1 MPSHIDIANSADLTN
16 SNIDARDVVICAGA
30 KINNVQIKA
39 KNVRIGS
46 VSSLTDCKLFSD
58 GAISVGYNTVVK
70 ERTVINA
77 FKSISIGNHTII
89 DRDVFI
95 GGMQSE
101 ASQFKI
107 GNNCV
112 VLYRSYINTT
122 RTVMIG
128 NDVGIGGYCLLFTH
142 SSWQN
147 ALNGNPYLFASIAIR
162 DEAWLPW
169 NVTVLPGVTIGK
181 GVTIGTGSVVMKNLS
196 PGVFAAGVPAKV
208 IKNARSS
215 KLEVDAKHKVML
227 NILPDF
233 YKYASK
239 FLKLRNIT
247 FRKLNSS
254 RIIEFNGKRLVY
266 GINLKN
272 LDDTDTIISF
282 QIPLHL
288 KKKFE
293 WIELDSLTCKSSWD
307 LANHLVKFMRR
318 YGIRITPK

>member
-1 MPSHIDIANSADLTN
+1 MPSHIDIANSAELTD
-16 SNIDARDVVICAGA
+16 SNIDASNVVISAGA
-30 KINNVQIKA
+30 KMNNVQIRA
-39 KNVRIGS
+39 RNVRIGS
-46 VSSLTDCKLFSD
+46 VSSLRDCKLFSD
-58 GAISVGYNTVVK
+58 GTISVGHNTTVK

-77 FKSISIGNHTII
+77 FRSISIGNHTII
-89 DRDVFI
+89 DRDVLI

-181 GVTIGTGSVVMKNLS
+181 GVTVGTGSVVTKNLS

-208 IKNARSS
+208 IKKARSN
-215 KLEVDAKHKVML
+215 KLEVDAKHEVML
-227 NILPDF
+227 NILSDF

-239 FLKLRNIT
+239 FLKLRHIT
-247 FRKLNSS
+247 YEKLNSS
-254 RIIEFNGKRLVY
+254 RIIAFKDKRLVY
-266 GINLKN
+266 GINLQN
-272 LDDTDTIISF
+272 LDANDTIISF
-282 QIPLHL
+282 QIPSHL
-288 KKKFE
+288 KRKFE
-293 WIELDSLTCKSSWD
+293 WIELDSLTCEGSGE
-307 LANHLVKFMRR
+307 LANHLVTFMRR
-318 YGIRITPK
+318 YGIRIIPK

>member
-1 MPSHIDIANSADLTN
+1 MPSHIDIANSAELTD
-16 SNIDARDVVICAGA
+16 SNIDASNVVISAGA
-30 KINNVQIKA
+30 KMNNVQIRA
-39 KNVRIGS
+39 RNVRIGS
-46 VSSLTDCKLFSD
+46 VSSLRDCKLFSD
-58 GAISVGYNTVVK
+58 GTISVGHNTTVK

-77 FKSISIGNHTII
+77 FRSISIGNHTII
-89 DRDVFI
+89 DRDVLI

-181 GVTIGTGSVVMKNLS
+181 GVTVGTGSVVTKNLS
-196 PGVFAAGVPAKV
+196 PGVFAAGVPARV
-208 IKNARSS
+208 IKKARSN
-215 KLEVDAKHKVML
+215 KLEVDAKHEVML
-227 NILPDF
+227 NILSDF

-239 FLKLRNIT
+239 FLKLRHIT
-247 FRKLNSS
+247 YEKLNSS
-254 RIIEFNGKRLVY
+254 RIIAFKDKRLVY
-266 GINLKN
+266 GINLQN
-272 LDDTDTIISF
+272 LDANDTIISF
-282 QIPLHL
+282 QIPSHL
-288 KKKFE
+288 KRKFE
-293 WIELDSLTCKSSWD
+293 WIELDSLTCEGSGE
-307 LANHLVKFMRR
+307 LANHLVTFMRR
-318 YGIRITPK
+318 YGIRIIPK

>member
-1 MPSHIDIANSADLTN
+1 MPSHIDIANSAELTD
-16 SNIDARDVVICAGA
+16 SNIDASNVVISAGA
-30 KINNVQIKA
+30 KMNNVQIRA
-39 KNVRIGS
+39 RNVRIGS
-46 VSSLTDCKLFSD
+46 VSSLRDCKLFSD
-58 GAISVGYNTVVK
+58 GTISVGHNTTVK

-77 FKSISIGNHTII
+77 FRSISIGNHTII
-89 DRDVFI
+89 DRDVLI

-147 ALNGNPYLFASIAIR
+147 VLNGNPYLFASIAIR

-181 GVTIGTGSVVMKNLS
+181 GVTVGTGSVVTKNLS
-196 PGVFAAGVPAKV
+196 PGVFAAGVPARV
-208 IKNARSS
+208 IKKARSN
-215 KLEVDAKHKVML
+215 KLEVDAKHEVML
-227 NILPDF
+227 NILSDF

-239 FLKLRNIT
+239 FLKLRHIT
-247 FRKLNSS
+247 YEKLNSS
-254 RIIEFNGKRLVY
+254 RIIAFKDKRLVY
-266 GINLKN
+266 GINLQN
-272 LDDTDTIISF
+272 LDANDTIISF
-282 QIPLHL
+282 QIPSHL
-288 KKKFE
+288 KRKFE
-293 WIELDSLTCKSSWD
+293 WIELDSLTCEGSGE
-307 LANHLVKFMRR
+307 LANHLVTFMRR
-318 YGIRITPK
+318 YGIRIIPK

>member
-1 MPSHIDIANSADLTN
+1 MPSHIDIANSAELTD
-16 SNIDARDVVICAGA
+16 SNIDASNVVISAGA
-30 KINNVQIKA
+30 KMNNVQIRA
-39 KNVRIGS
+39 RNVRIGS
-46 VSSLTDCKLFSD
+46 VSSLRDCKLFSD
-58 GAISVGYNTVVK
+58 GTISVGHNTTVK

-77 FKSISIGNHTII
+77 FRSISIGNYTII
-89 DRDVFI
+89 DRDVLI

-181 GVTIGTGSVVMKNLS
+181 GVTVGTGSVVTKNLS
-196 PGVFAAGVPAKV
+196 PGVFAAGVPARV
-208 IKNARSS
+208 IKKARSN
-215 KLEVDAKHKVML
+215 KLEVDAKHEVML
-227 NILPDF
+227 NILSDF

-239 FLKLRNIT
+239 FLKLRHIT
-247 FRKLNSS
+247 YEKLNSS
-254 RIIEFNGKRLVY
+254 RIIAFKDKRLVY
-266 GINLKN
+266 GINLQN
-272 LDDTDTIISF
+272 LDANDTIISF
-282 QIPLHL
+282 QIPSHL
-288 KKKFE
+288 KRKFE
-293 WIELDSLTCKSSWD
+293 WIELDSLTCEGSGE
-307 LANHLVKFMRR
+307 LANHLVTFMRR
-318 YGIRITPK
+318 YGIRIIPK

>member
-1 MPSHIDIANSADLTN
+1 MLSFA
-16 SNIDARDVVICAGA
+16 AGA

-58 GAISVGYNTVVK
+58 GTISVGYNTAVK

-77 FKSISIGNHTII
+77 FRSISIGNHTII
-89 DRDVFI
+89 DRDVLI

-147 ALNGNPYLFASIAIR
+147 ALNGNPYLFASIAI
-162 DEAWLPW
+162 ETKLGFHGTLPYY
-169 NVTVLPGVTIGK
+169 LGSRLEK
-181 GVTIGTGSVVMKNLS
+181 GLL
-196 PGVFAAGVPAKV
+196 
-208 IKNARSS
+208 
-215 KLEVDAKHKVML
+215 LEQD
-227 NILPDF
+227 
-233 YKYASK
+233 
-239 FLKLRNIT
+239 R
-247 FRKLNSS
+247 
-254 RIIEFNGKRLVY
+254 
-266 GINLKN
+266 
-272 LDDTDTIISF
+272 
-282 QIPLHL
+282 
-288 KKKFE
+288 
-293 WIELDSLTCKSSWD
+293 
-307 LANHLVKFMRR
+307 
-318 YGIRITPK
+318 

>member
-1 MPSHIDIANSADLTN
+1 MPSHIDIANSAELTD
-16 SNIDARDVVICAGA
+16 SNIDANNVVISAGA
-30 KINNVQIKA
+30 KINNVQIRA
-39 KNVRIGS
+39 RNVRIGS
-46 VSSLTDCKLFSD
+46 VSSLRDCKLFSD
-58 GAISVGYNTVVK
+58 GTISVGHNTTVK

-77 FKSISIGNHTII
+77 FRSISIGNHTII
-89 DRDVFI
+89 DRDVLI

-181 GVTIGTGSVVMKNLS
+181 GVTIGTGSVVTKNLS
-196 PGVFAAGVPAKV
+196 PGVFAAGVPARV
-208 IKNARSS
+208 IKKARSN
-215 KLEVDAKHKVML
+215 KLEVDAKHEVML
-227 NILPDF
+227 NILSDF

-239 FLKLRNIT
+239 FLKLRHIT
-247 FRKLNSS
+247 YEKLNSS
-254 RIIEFNGKRLVY
+254 RIIAFKDKRLVY
-266 GINLKN
+266 GINLQN
-272 LDDTDTIISF
+272 LD
-282 QIPLHL
+282 
-288 KKKFE
+288 
-293 WIELDSLTCKSSWD
+293 
-307 LANHLVKFMRR
+307 A
-318 YGIRITPK
+318 

>member
-1 MPSHIDIANSADLTN
+1 MPSHIDIANSAELTD
-16 SNIDARDVVICAGA
+16 SNIDASNVVISAGA
-30 KINNVQIKA
+30 KMNNVQIRA
-39 KNVRIGS
+39 RNVRIGS
-46 VSSLTDCKLFSD
+46 VSSLRDCKLFSD
-58 GAISVGYNTVVK
+58 GTISVGHNTTVK

-77 FKSISIGNHTII
+77 FRSISIGNHTII
-89 DRDVFI
+89 DRDVLI

-147 ALNGNPYLFASIAIR
+147 VLNGNPYLFASIAIR

-181 GVTIGTGSVVMKNLS
+181 GVTVGTGSVVTKNLS

-208 IKNARSS
+208 IKKARSN
-215 KLEVDAKHKVML
+215 KLEVDAKHEVML
-227 NILPDF
+227 NILSDF

-239 FLKLRNIT
+239 FLKLRHIT
-247 FRKLNSS
+247 YEKLNSS
-254 RIIEFNGKRLVY
+254 RIIAFKDKRLVY
-266 GINLKN
+266 GINLQN
-272 LDDTDTIISF
+272 LDANDTIISF
-282 QIPLHL
+282 QIPSHL
-288 KKKFE
+288 KRKFE
-293 WIELDSLTCKSSWD
+293 WIELDSLTCEGSGE
-307 LANHLVKFMRR
+307 LANHLVTFMRR
-318 YGIRITPK
+318 YGIRIIPK

>member
-1 MPSHIDIANSADLTN
+1 MPSHIDIANSAELTD
-16 SNIDARDVVICAGA
+16 SNIDANNVVISAGA
-30 KINNVQIKA
+30 KINNVQIRA
-39 KNVRIGS
+39 RNVRIGS
-46 VSSLTDCKLFSD
+46 VSSLRDCKLFSD
-58 GAISVGYNTVVK
+58 GTISVGHNTTVK

-77 FKSISIGNHTII
+77 FRSISIGNHTII
-89 DRDVFI
+89 DRDVLI
-95 GGMQSE
+95 GGVQSE

-181 GVTIGTGSVVMKNLS
+181 GVTIGTGSVVTKNLS
-196 PGVFAAGVPAKV
+196 PGVFAAGVPARV
-208 IKNARSS
+208 IKKARSN
-215 KLEVDAKHKVML
+215 KLEVDAKHEVML
-227 NILPDF
+227 NILSDF

-239 FLKLRNIT
+239 FLKLRHIT
-247 FRKLNSS
+247 YEKLNSS
-254 RIIEFNGKRLVY
+254 RIIAFKDKRLVY
-266 GINLKN
+266 GINLQN
-272 LDDTDTIISF
+272 LDANDTIISF
-282 QIPLHL
+282 QIPSHL
-288 KKKFE
+288 KRKFE
-293 WIELDSLTCKSSWD
+293 WIELDSLTCEGSGE
-307 LANHLVKFMRR
+307 LANHLVTFMRR
-318 YGIRITPK
+318 YGIRIIPK

>member
-1 MPSHIDIANSADLTN
+1 MPSHIDIANSAELTD
-16 SNIDARDVVICAGA
+16 SNIDASNVVISAGA
-30 KINNVQIKA
+30 KINNVQIRA
-39 KNVRIGS
+39 RNVRIGS
-46 VSSLTDCKLFSD
+46 VSSLRDCKLFSD
-58 GAISVGYNTVVK
+58 GTISVGHNTTVK

-77 FKSISIGNHTII
+77 FRSISIGNHTII
-89 DRDVFI
+89 DRDVLI

-181 GVTIGTGSVVMKNLS
+181 GVTIGTGSVVTKNLS
-196 PGVFAAGVPAKV
+196 PGVFAAGVPARV
-208 IKNARSS
+208 IKKARSN
-215 KLEVDAKHKVML
+215 KLEVDAKHEVML
-227 NILPDF
+227 NILSDF

-239 FLKLRNIT
+239 FLKLRHIT
-247 FRKLNSS
+247 YEKLNSS
-254 RIIEFNGKRLVY
+254 RIIGFKDKRLVY
-266 GINLKN
+266 GINLQN
-272 LDDTDTIISF
+272 LDANDTIISF
-282 QIPLHL
+282 QIPSHL
-288 KKKFE
+288 KRKFE
-293 WIELDSLTCKSSWD
+293 WIELDSLTCEGSGE
-307 LANHLVKFMRR
+307 LANHLVTFMRR
-318 YGIRITPK
+318 YGIRIIPK

>member
-1 MPSHIDIANSADLTN
+1 MGH
-16 SNIDARDVVICAGA
+16 
-30 KINNVQIKA
+30 
-39 KNVRIGS
+39 
-46 VSSLTDCKLFSD
+46 
-58 GAISVGYNTVVK
+58 NTTVK

-77 FKSISIGNHTII
+77 FRSISIGNHTII
-89 DRDVFI
+89 DRDVLI

-162 DEAWLPW
+162 DEVWLPW

-181 GVTIGTGSVVMKNLS
+181 GVTVGTGSVVTKNLS

-208 IKNARSS
+208 IKKARSN
-215 KLEVDAKHKVML
+215 KLEVDAKHEVML
-227 NILPDF
+227 NILSDF

-239 FLKLRNIT
+239 FLKLRHIT
-247 FRKLNSS
+247 YEKLNSS
-254 RIIEFNGKRLVY
+254 RIIAFKDKRLVY
-266 GINLKN
+266 GINLQN
-272 LDDTDTIISF
+272 LDANDTIISF
-282 QIPLHL
+282 QIPSHL
-288 KKKFE
+288 KRKFE
-293 WIELDSLTCKSSWD
+293 WIELDSLTCEGSGE
-307 LANHLVKFMRR
+307 LANHLVTFMRR
-318 YGIRITPK
+318 YGIRIIPK

>member
-1 MPSHIDIANSADLTN
+1 MPSHIDIANSAELTD
-16 SNIDARDVVICAGA
+16 SNIDANNVVISAGA
-30 KINNVQIKA
+30 KINNVQIRA
-39 KNVRIGS
+39 RNVRIGS
-46 VSSLTDCKLFSD
+46 VSSLRDCKLFSD
-58 GAISVGYNTVVK
+58 GTISVGHNTTVK

-77 FKSISIGNHTII
+77 FRSISIGNHTII
-89 DRDVFI
+89 DRDVLI

-181 GVTIGTGSVVMKNLS
+181 GVTIGTGSVVAKNLS
-196 PGVFAAGVPAKV
+196 PGVFAAGVPARV
-208 IKNARSS
+208 IKKARSN
-215 KLEVDAKHKVML
+215 KLEVDAKHEVML
-227 NILPDF
+227 NILSDF

-239 FLKLRNIT
+239 FLKLRHIT
-247 FRKLNSS
+247 YEKLNSS
-254 RIIEFNGKRLVY
+254 RIIAFKDKRLVY
-266 GINLKN
+266 GINLQN
-272 LDDTDTIISF
+272 LDANDTIISF
-282 QIPLHL
+282 QIPSHL
-288 KKKFE
+288 KRKFE
-293 WIELDSLTCKSSWD
+293 WIELDSLTCEGSGE
-307 LANHLVKFMRR
+307 LANHLVTFMRR
-318 YGIRITPK
+318 YGIRIIPK